1 MAQTVKLPDW
11 LKEANPAPCKTGGR
25 ARNTGFIDKNLE
37 SVAAFMKG
45 MLESEAYAS
54 RKGIFQRIEARA
66 RIAGVLVL
74 IAACAMSGS
83 LWFLSV
89 MLLGVSTI
97 SVLSKVGIRVLAGRV
112 APSFAFTL
120 VLVAPVLFSFM
131 SPGKSITGTAGGVS
145 VTLEGAY
152 SASLLLLRVSVMVA
166 LASLLF
172 LTTRQSDFFR
182 GLQRMPVPA
191 FFVTALFMTFRYILI
206 LVKLV
211 EDSALAMKSRMISGA
226 GLKQSQML
234 AASRITLII
243 GKSLSMADEINM
255 AMASRGFSG
264 TVRTLGDGALMS
276 WDYLWIG
283 FSVFVFLLAAG
294 I

>member
-11 LKEANPAPCKTGGR
+11 LKEANTAPCKTGGR
-25 ARNTGFIDKNLE
+25 TRNTGFIDKNLE
-37 SVAAFMKG
+37 SVASFMKG

-54 RKGIFQRIEARA
+54 RRGVFQRIETRA
-66 RIAGVLVL
+66 RIAGILIL

-83 LWFLSV
+83 FLFLSV
-89 MLLGVSTI
+89 MLLLVSVL
-97 SVLSKVGIRVLAGRV
+97 SVLSKVSLRALAKRV
-112 APSFAFTL
+112 APSFVFTF
-120 VLVAPVLFSFM
+120 VLVVPVFFRFM
-131 SPGKSITGTAGGVS
+131 SPGSSIIGADGRFAVTITGAS
-145 VTLEGAY
+145 

-172 LTTRQSDFFR
+172 LTTRQSDFFK

-243 GKSLSMADEINM
+243 GKSLSMADEVNM
-255 AMASRGFSG
+255 AMASRGFAG
-264 TVRTLGDGALMS
+264 TVKTFGSGALTAG
-276 WDYLWIG
+276 DYIWIG
-283 FSVFVFLLAAG
+283 ASVFIFLLGAG

>member
-1 MAQTVKLPDW
+1 MAQTMKLPDW

-25 ARNTGFIDKNLE
+25 SRNTGFIDKNLE

-45 MLESEAYAS
+45 MLESDAYAS
-54 RKGIFQRIEARA
+54 RPGVFQRIETRA
-66 RIAGVLVL
+66 RIAGVLIL
-74 IAACAMSGS
+74 IAACAMIASP
-83 LWFLSV
+83 LPLVAMLFL
-89 MLLGVSTI
+89 VSTF
-97 SVLSKVGIRVLAGRV
+97 SVLSKVGLRALAGRV
-112 APSFAFTL
+112 APSFVFTF
-120 VLVAPVLFSFM
+120 VLVVPVFFSFM
-131 SPGKSITGTAGGVS
+131 SPGTSITGTVRGVS
-145 VTLEGAY
+145 ITLEGAY
-152 SASLLLLRVSVMVA
+152 SASLLILRVSVMVA

-172 LTTRQSDFFR
+172 LTTRQSDFFK
-182 GLQRMPVPA
+182 GLQHMPVPA

-226 GLKQSQML
+226 GLRQSQMM

-243 GKSLSMADEINM
+243 GRSLSMADEINM

-264 TVRTLGDGALMS
+264 TVRTFGNGVLTPR
-276 WDYLWIG
+276 DYVWLG
-283 FSVFVFLLAAG
+283 FSVFVLLLATG